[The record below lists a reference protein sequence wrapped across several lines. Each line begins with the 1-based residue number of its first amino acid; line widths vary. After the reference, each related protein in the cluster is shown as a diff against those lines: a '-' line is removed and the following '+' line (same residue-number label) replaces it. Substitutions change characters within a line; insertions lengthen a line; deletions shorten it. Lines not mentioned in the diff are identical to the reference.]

1 MNKDNLIEYYNKFNE
16 DKRFSSRGGQIEF
29 ITSMKY
35 IKEYLKEFDNPKILD
50 IGAGTGA
57 YSVPLAEEGYD
68 VTAIELV
75 KHNLRYIESKNS
87 KVKTHLGNATNLE
100 KFQDNSF
107 DLVLLFGPMYHLIT
121 DEKKIKAL
129 SEACRVTKNNGIVMV
144 AYIMNDYAIIMHG
157 FKENKILE
165 SINNNLVDNNYHIT
179 PKKTDLYS
187 YVRMEDINYYNSKVE
202 LDRIKIITPD
212 GPTNYIR
219 SIINK
224 MDEETFKKYIDYH
237 LNTCER
243 QDMIGAAG
251 HTLDILRK

>member
-1 MNKDNLIEYYNKFNE
+1 MNEENLITYYNKFNE
-16 DKRFSSRGGQIEF
+16 DKRFNSRGGKIEF

-35 IKEYLKEFDNPKILD
+35 IKKYLKEFDNPKILD

-68 VTAIELV
+68 ITAIELV
-75 KHNLRYIESKNS
+75 KHNLRYIELKSS
-87 KVKTHLGNATNLE
+87 KVKVNLGNATNLD
-100 KFQDNSF
+100 KFADDSF

-121 DEKKIKAL
+121 NEEKIKAL
-129 SEACRVTKNNGIVMV
+129 AEAYRVTKKNGIIMV

-165 SINNNLVDNNYHIT
+165 SIDKKLVDNDYHVR

-187 YVRMEDINYYNSKVE
+187 YVRLEDINYYNRKVG
-202 LDRIKIITPD
+202 LNRIKLITPD

-219 SIINK
+219 NIINK
-224 MDEETFKKYIDYH
+224 MDEETFKKYIEYH
-237 LNTCER
+237 LSTCER
-243 QDMIGAAG
+243 QDLIGAAG